1 MNTVAANAPPLKVWA
16 LSLLV
21 AGLLIALPGMLE
33 RMGVLSREADH
44 LHALNLP
51 RLAGIPASTRSVVVV
66 GSSKTYYAIEY
77 DGQFGKRLDAL
88 DGKVAFTRIT
98 ANSPTGPEVAAT
110 LDALL
115 ATPPTLLLLESDLLL
130 LDRHREKRPT
140 DRDTWSN
147 RLRGHLKLLAPGTLG
162 SFLVEKG
169 DNFGRTYWI
178 PQDKC
183 RAATS
188 AAGLQRY
195 AVTARRWTLASPAD
209 RIQHRRLLHALQQAG
224 TRVVMLELPR
234 SPEAE
239 QVVPD
244 LLTQQAGRLRE
255 RMLADQGYLAWTP
268 GMLPGSLYCDQGHL
282 NQQGQARYSDWLA
295 GKLLVALADPD
306 V

>member
-1 MNTVAANAPPLKVWA
+1 MSLAA
-16 LSLLV
+16 
-21 AGLLIALPGMLE
+21 AGLLLVLPGLLE
-33 RMGVLSREADH
+33 RLGILSPEADH

-51 RLAGIPASTRSVVVV
+51 RLQRMPDAPLRVVAV
-66 GSSKTYYAIEY
+66 GSSKTYFAIEY
-77 DGQFGKRLDAL
+77 DQSFEKRHAAL
-88 DGKVAFTRIT
+88 QGKVAFTRIT
-98 ANSPTGPEVAAT
+98 ANSPTVSEVAAT
-110 LDALL
+110 LKALS
-115 ATPPTLLLLESDLLL
+115 ATPPDLLLLESDLLL
-130 LDRHREKRPT
+130 VNRHRKRPS
-140 DRDTWSN
+140 DNKSWST
-147 RLRGHLKLLAPGTLG
+147 RLRGNLKLLAPTTLG
-162 SFLVEKG
+162 QFLVEEG
-169 DNFGRTYWI
+169 DNFGRIHWI
-178 PQDKC
+178 PEETC

-209 RIQHRRLLHALQQAG
+209 RMQHRRLLDALQQAG
-224 TRVVMLELPR
+224 TQVVLLELPR

-282 NQQGQARYSDWLA
+282 NPQGQARYSDWLA